1 MSTNPTN
8 AGAAAPS
15 ATPATAAAPAAAATA
30 ATGAASGPARKPGSI
45 KVLVWDLDNTLW
57 DGTLLE
63 DDAVRLRPAAAAAL
77 AALDARGIL
86 LSIASKNDHDHAME
100 KLRQLG
106 LEDYF
111 IYPQI
116 GWSAKSAGVE
126 AIARSIN
133 VGLDAVAFIDDDP
146 FERDEVRHAL
156 PQVEVLAAEEA
167 ACLLELP
174 ELMPRFITDESAT
187 RRRMYQADIERNRA
201 EEGFQGPQEEF
212 LASLGMQFTIHA
224 AREADLRRAEEL
236 TVRTNQLNTSGQTY
250 SYEELDVFRRSADHL
265 LLVAGLDDRYG
276 AYGKIGLALI
286 AKQPGLWT
294 LKLLLM
300 SCRVISRGVGSI
312 LISHI
317 LRLAEAAGVRLQ
329 AEFKSTARNRMMLVT
344 YKFAGFREVA
354 KEGELL
360 IFEHALDHVQP
371 FPPYVRLDFGGDLEA
386 AAAAPSP
393 ALPAAPASPDPA
405 AFSAPSGV
413 R

>member
-1 MSTNPTN
+1 MST
-8 AGAAAPS
+8 APGK
-15 ATPATAAAPAAAATA
+15 PA
-30 ATGAASGPARKPGSI
+30 SV

-63 DDAVRLRPAAAAAL
+63 GDTVRLHPAAAAAL
-77 AALDARGIL
+77 PALDARGIL

-100 KLRQLG
+100 RLRQLG
-106 LEDYF
+106 VEHYF

-133 VGLDAVAFIDDDP
+133 VGLDAIAFIDDDP

-156 PQVEVLAAEEA
+156 PQVRVLAAEEA
-167 ACLLELP
+167 AALLDMP
-174 ELMPRFITDESAT
+174 ELQPRFITDESAE

-212 LASLGMQFTIHA
+212 LATLAMRFAIHP

-250 SYEELDVFRRSADHL
+250 SYEELDVLRRSPDHL
-265 LLVAGLDDRYG
+265 LLIAGLDDRYG

-286 AKQPGLWT
+286 AKQEGLWT

-312 LISHI
+312 LITHI
-317 LRLAEAAGVRLQ
+317 LRLARAAGVRLQ
-329 AEFKSTARNRMMLVT
+329 AEFKSTARNRMMLVA

-354 KEGELL
+354 KDGEVL
-360 IFEHALDHVQP
+360 IFEHPLDPIQAFPTYVDLDLGDGEVVAPQP
-371 FPPYVRLDFGGDLEA
+371 AVSVLT
-386 AAAAPSP
+386 PSNTE
-393 ALPAAPASPDPA
+393 
-405 AFSAPSGV
+405 